1 MQNIFYGM
9 VMVRMGFTEGC
20 TLHDLKW
27 LLISLLVMLSKMVDC

>member
-1 MQNIFYGM
+1 MKNIFYGM
-9 VMVRMGFTEGC
+9 VRMGFAAGI